1 MISSR
6 FFQRITNLE
15 FYRELNIALI
25 TIMLPEFFSICNIFT
40 KMLERGGVM
49 QLVFTA
55 KNSE

>member
-25 TIMLPEFFSICNIFT
+25 NIMLPEFFSVWNIFT
-40 KMLERGGVM
+40 KVLERGGVM